1 LKLILVGIFQAV
13 FQVGKPETGEGRPK
27 CMGSLDQFGLPMKG
41 FYHRTFLFVEG
52 IRKPDHESPLPPVK
66 KRDWEHLFIKAGEF
80 E

>member
-13 FQVGKPETGEGRPK
+13 SQVGELETDERGPGF
-27 CMGSLDQFGLPMKG
+27 MGSLDQFGLPMKG
-41 FYHRTFLFVEG
+41 FYHRTFLSVEG
-52 IRKPDHESPLPPVK
+52 IRKPDHESPLPLVK